1 MGNMFYSVALNLLGK
16 RGITPIMITMA
27 NQLLLGDCLEKMNE
41 IADSTVDLIYLD
53 PPFFTER
60 KHKLKNRQRTK
71 EFSFDDIWKQESSYA
86 EFLHQRILK
95 MRALLKDTGSIFVH
109 CDKMANHIVR
119 GVLDDVFGSD
129 CFQSEIIWQYKRW
142 SNAKKGLLPS
152 HQNIYFYS
160 KTQDFTFNKVFMPY
174 SEATNLDQI
183 LQRRTRDK
191 HNKSIY
197 ARDGQGNIQ
206 QADAKQGVPL
216 SDVWDIPYLNPK
228 AKERVGYPTQ
238 KPLLLLERIIDLVTN
253 ENDLVLDPFCG
264 SGTTC
269 IAASLANRKY
279 IGIDQSEDA
288 IQLSQARL
296 DNPIKTESIL
306 MKKGRKAFENANV
319 DALQCLVGIEYNPVH
334 RNQGIDA
341 ILVEHHEGTPVLVKI
356 QKDNETLQ
364 QAKQL
369 LRNAMKVKAS
379 KMGFLIQT
387 QPAQEEHKV
396 DPKPNTYK
404 QDLPEQDAGAVIHIV
419 ETVELSIKRSINNFL

>member
-1 MGNMFYSVALNLLGK
+1 MGNMFHSVTLNLLDK
-16 RGITPIMITMA
+16 RGITPTMITMA

-95 MRALLKDTGSIFVH
+95 MRTLLKDTGSIFVH

-197 ARDGQGNIQ
+197 ARDKQGNTQ

-269 IAASLANRKY
+269 VAASLTNRKY

-296 DNPIKTESIL
+296 DNPIKTESTL

-319 DALQCLVGIEYNPVH
+319 EALQCLVGIEYNPVH

-341 ILVEHHEGTPVLVKI
+341 ILVEHHQGTPVLVKI
-356 QKDNETLQ
+356 QKAGETLQ

-387 QPAQEEHKV
+387 QPAQEEHKFG
-396 DPKPNTYK
+396 PQQNTYK
-404 QDLPEQDAGAVIHIV
+404 QELPDQDAGAGIHII
-419 ETVELSIKRSINNFL
+419 ETVELSIKRSINNFK